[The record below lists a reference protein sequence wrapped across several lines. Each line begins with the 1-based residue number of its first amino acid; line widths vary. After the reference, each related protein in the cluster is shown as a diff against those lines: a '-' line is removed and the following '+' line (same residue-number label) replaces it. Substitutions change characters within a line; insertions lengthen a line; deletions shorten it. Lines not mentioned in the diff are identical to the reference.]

1 MSVVHFSKDTF
12 DTEALGAAGP
22 VLVDFWAPWCGPC
35 KMMAPV
41 FHTVAED
48 MKDAISFFNVDVDE
62 NPGLAAS
69 NKVFSVPTLI
79 LYKDG
84 VETSRSVGAISKYD
98 LIDFI
103 NKNK

>member
-1 MSVVHFSKDTF
+1 MVKKVVGDNFDEIKSSKIAVADFSAT
-12 DTEALGAAGP
+12 
-22 VLVDFWAPWCGPC
+22 WCGPC

-48 MKDAISFFNVDVDE
+48 MKDATSFFNVDVDE

-84 VETSRSVGAISKYD
+84 VEVSRSVGAISKYD